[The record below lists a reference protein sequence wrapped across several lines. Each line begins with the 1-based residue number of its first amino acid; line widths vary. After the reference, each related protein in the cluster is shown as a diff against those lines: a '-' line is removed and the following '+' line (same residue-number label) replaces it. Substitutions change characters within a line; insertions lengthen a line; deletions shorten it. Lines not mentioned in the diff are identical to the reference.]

1 MRLRPFGI
9 LTARHELLGRI
20 PDLSRPHVEVDLPG
34 AVYGTDLWDVTL
46 RAAKARAEAGAEKV
60 VPYSA
65 WQKLTRWQR
74 EKLTREGFRLPM
86 MAGAGQQESYR
97 AVGAS
102 FAITSTIHLH
112 LKILGGAT
120 QQGTWTMSEASFD
133 GTSGIV
139 TLEFDTSTEA
149 TAGTPGTA
157 PATTQVRRYP
167 AVTAVT
173 ATSGNYT
180 AEGTTYTAINVLLL
194 PLPIGPW
201 IVQYPLGR
209 ELETQPAATTNGKA
223 LLMRGSTTVNCNM
236 RGMIEFEE

>member
-9 LTARHELLGRI
+9 LTGRHALLGRI

-34 AVYGTDLWDVTL
+34 AVYGTDLWDVTQ
-46 RAAKARAEAGAEKV
+46 RAARLRAEAGTEKV
-60 VPYSA
+60 VPFSA
-65 WQKLTRWQR
+65 WQQLKHWQR
-74 EKLTREGFRLPM
+74 EKLWKEGFRLPAL
-86 MAGAGQQESYR
+86 AGAGQQESYR
-97 AVGAS
+97 SVGAS
-102 FAITSTIHLH
+102 FAVTATIHIH
-112 LKILGGAT
+112 VKILGAAGA
-120 QQGTWTMSEASFD
+120 QATWTMSEASFD
-133 GTSGIV
+133 GTSGIA

-149 TAGTPGTA
+149 TAGTAGTA
-157 PATTQVRRYP
+157 PSTTQIRRYP

-173 ATSGNYT
+173 TVTGNFT

-194 PLPIGPW
+194 PLPTAPW
-201 IVQYPLGR
+201 VIQYPLGR